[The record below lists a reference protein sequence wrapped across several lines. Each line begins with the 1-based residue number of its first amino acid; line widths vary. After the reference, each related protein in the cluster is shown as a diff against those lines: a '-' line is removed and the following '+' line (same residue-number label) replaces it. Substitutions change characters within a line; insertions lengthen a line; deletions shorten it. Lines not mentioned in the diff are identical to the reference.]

1 MEKDS
6 PEKKPY
12 QSKLMN
18 VEENLSPKE
27 RLEKLMKLIEEDRE
41 EEPPKAEPEQEE
53 LDLDEFLMNLVGSN
67 TITQAMVKSYHD
79 ENNSEDS

>member
-1 MEKDS
+1 
-6 PEKKPY
+6 
-12 QSKLMN
+12 MN

-53 LDLDEFLMNLVGSN
+53 LYLDEFLMNLVGS
-67 TITQAMVKSYHD
+67 
-79 ENNSEDS
+79 